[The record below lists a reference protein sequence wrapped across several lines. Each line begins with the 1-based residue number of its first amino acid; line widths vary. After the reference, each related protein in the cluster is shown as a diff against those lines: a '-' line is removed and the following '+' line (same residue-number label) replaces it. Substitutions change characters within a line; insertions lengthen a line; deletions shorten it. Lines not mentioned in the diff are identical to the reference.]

1 MITTACKIIKVLRG
15 RIVAMHWRYINVD
28 LTLIFHSSFSL
39 GPLAALQ
46 TLLERFIVVLSPIG
60 LSAAPAPR
68 ELGCCNCEGD

>member
-1 MITTACKIIKVLRG
+1 MITIACTIIKVLCG
-15 RIVAMHWRYINVD
+15 HIVAMHWHYINVD
-28 LTLIFHSSFSL
+28 LTLIRHFSFSL

-46 TLLERFIVVLSPIG
+46 TLLERFTVVLSAIG